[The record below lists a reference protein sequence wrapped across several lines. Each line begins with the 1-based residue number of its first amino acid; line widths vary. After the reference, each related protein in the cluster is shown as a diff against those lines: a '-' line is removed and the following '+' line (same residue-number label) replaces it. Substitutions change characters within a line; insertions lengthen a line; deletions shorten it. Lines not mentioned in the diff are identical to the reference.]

1 MILPPHILKYQKQ
14 LQELNKKAAS
24 SNKNDMKEKNNI
36 KDKKVICVI
45 NSLYFHQKFVFY

>member
-14 LQELNKKAAS
+14 LQELNKKAAT

-36 KDKKVICVI
+36 KDKKE
-45 NSLYFHQKFVFY
+45 KRE